1 MRVLRAG
8 STIAIIA
15 VIVATLAFAAP
26 AAQTA
31 SPPAQKQIAALKKQV
46 AGLKRQVKD
55 LKGQLAFVNGVVASL
70 QPQVA
75 LIPQLAEIAE
85 ATGGYRQLA
94 NALADGY
101 VYAGAACVPQAGI
114 HYVRQGWPTD
124 DLLDPLRPEFLMYA
138 TIGGSLKLVAVEYAV
153 PMRFSRPTLFGQVF
167 QRYTGGPG
175 EPIWYLHVW
184 LWHLNPAGVF
194 SDFNSS
200 VEC

>member
-1 MRVLRAG
+1 MRVLRVLA
-8 STIAIIA
+8 TA
-15 VIVATLAFAAP
+15 VVVSAVVAALAFAAP

-46 AGLKRQVKD
+46 AALKRQVKD
-55 LKGQLAFVNGVVASL
+55 LKGQVEFVNGLVKTL
-70 QPQVA
+70 QPQVDS
-75 LIPQLAEIAE
+75 IPQLAEIAE
-85 ATGGYRQLA
+85 ATGEYRNLSD
-94 NALADGY
+94 ALADGY
-101 VYAGAACVPQAGI
+101 VHAGAACIPSAGI

-138 TIGGSLKLVAVEYAV
+138 PSGGGLKLVAVEYAV

-167 QRYTGGPG
+167 QRYAGGPG

-184 LWHLNPAGVF
+184 LWQLNPAGLF
-194 SDFNSS
+194 SAENSA

>member
-1 MRVLRAG
+1 MRVLRAVG
-8 STIAIIA
+8 TAA
-15 VIVATLAFAAP
+15 VVAAIVASLAFAAP

-46 AGLKRQVKD
+46 AALKRQVKD
-55 LKGQLAFVNGVVASL
+55 LKGQVEFANGVIATL

-75 LIPQLAEIAE
+75 AIPQLAEIAE
-85 ATGGYRQLA
+85 ATGEYRQLA
-94 NALADGY
+94 NALANGY
-101 VYAGAACVPQAGI
+101 VHAGVACIPTAGI

-124 DLLDPLRPEFLMYA
+124 ELLDPLRPEFLMYVPS
-138 TIGGSLKLVAVEYAV
+138 GGGIKLVAVEYAV

-167 QRYTGGPG
+167 QRYAGGPG

-184 LWHLNPAGVF
+184 LWQLNPAGVF
-194 SDFNSS
+194 SDTNRS